1 MKRKEVLA
9 VTPAVNVLVAGACI
23 VRPDHEVCMAGPK
36 NIDVELERLLKEKNV
51 SCLYIFQESELK
63 AEAWGKLA
71 ELSQGGVKVELFTTN
86 RYANS
91 IPFKEAEGAG
101 INLYSGNDIFEALG
115 EAFPKEVKG
124 NQLIKACKANNE
136 DLIDFISY
144 KKTRFFMSNI
154 SSDDLKEAMLVMHQ
168 FRSKPF
174 SLKAI
179 SKNIAV
185 AVSHFIEGDFP
196 FLEGKSR
203 AIQELKRDI
212 VEVGRHDLNILLIGE
227 TGTGKE
233 AAAFF
238 LHDFSN
244 RAGKPFVSINCA
256 ALSEELLRSELFG
269 HVKGAF
275 TGATSN
281 KTGLVKIAQGGTIFL
296 DELGDMSLSIQ
307 ADLLRFLQT
316 RRYRPLGSTEK
327 EEKAEIRI
335 IAAAQPDLKEK
346 LKSGKFRPDLF
357 YRVAELE
364 LYCPALR
371 EVPDDLIRVI
381 RHLLF
386 QIFYKQTRASYS
398 GNNGGSGGS
407 AERIDIRKEMH
418 YYDKNIDLFKAYS
431 WPGNVR
437 ELFNLVKLHAYL
449 KKDVAQSL
457 RPEYARQEGSILEAL
472 NQFVAKK
479 PDILPVS
486 EFMTSYIKSVRENWP
501 ELPQKKIAKKL
512 GMSENTLKK
521 YLNK

>member
-1 MKRKEVLA
+1 
-9 VTPAVNVLVAGACI
+9 
-23 VRPDHEVCMAGPK
+23 
-36 NIDVELERLLKEKNV
+36 
-51 SCLYIFQESELK
+51 
-63 AEAWGKLA
+63 
-71 ELSQGGVKVELFTTN
+71 
-86 RYANS
+86 
-91 IPFKEAEGAG
+91 
-101 INLYSGNDIFEALG
+101 
-115 EAFPKEVKG
+115 
-124 NQLIKACKANNE
+124 
-136 DLIDFISY
+136 
-144 KKTRFFMSNI
+144 
-154 SSDDLKEAMLVMHQ
+154 
-168 FRSKPF
+168 
-174 SLKAI
+174 
-179 SKNIAV
+179 
-185 AVSHFIEGDFP
+185 
-196 FLEGKSR
+196 
-203 AIQELKRDI
+203 
-212 VEVGRHDLNILLIGE
+212 
-227 TGTGKE
+227 
-233 AAAFF
+233 
-238 LHDFSN
+238 
-244 RAGKPFVSINCA
+244 
-256 ALSEELLRSELFG
+256 
-269 HVKGAF
+269 
-275 TGATSN
+275 
-281 KTGLVKIAQGGTIFL
+281 
-296 DELGDMSLSIQ
+296 
-307 ADLLRFLQT
+307 
-316 RRYRPLGSTEK
+316 
-327 EEKAEIRI
+327 
-335 IAAAQPDLKEK
+335 